1 MSIIRDGSTSSAR
14 TRAYRR
20 PLPRACAALI
30 VAGVLS
36 LAGCAGQP
44 AKPSTTDLHAE
55 ARASFIA
62 QDYQRTLALVEPE
75 ALRGAAWAQY
85 TLGYMYYYGRGSI
98 LDRGR
103 AYEWIKLA
111 AGQGYVPAKEALRR
125 LRPPEQSQDV
135 DGAKRSAPAATPP
148 ASANAA
154 PLTAPVGA
162 VQSGSPPAAPSAPAT
177 PSPAATTETPAGAAA
192 AAPPP
197 AAAPAVT
204 PPLAGETNAAP
215 SKVEPAASSAGD
227 IRTNP
232 WIATQTP
239 QRLTLQLIGSG
250 DKNAVLRYIRDHNL
264 TDGAAYYA
272 TRRDG
277 LPWYVVIYG
286 NYADRGEAQSALLR
300 LPPELRAASPWIR
313 QFGDIQTHL
322 TPAP

>member
-30 VAGVLS
+30 VAGILS

-44 AKPSTTDLHAE
+44 AKPSITDLHAE

-75 ALRGAAWAQY
+75 ALKGTAWAQY
-85 TLGYMYYYGRGSI
+85 TLGYMYYYGRGII

-125 LRPPEQSQDV
+125 LHPPEQSQDV
-135 DGAKRSAPAATPP
+135 NGAKGTSPTATPP

-162 VQSGSPPAAPSAPAT
+162 VQSGSPPTAPSAPAMS
-177 PSPAATTETPAGAAA
+177 SPNTATETPAGAAA
-192 AAPPP
+192 TVPPP

-204 PPLAGETNAAP
+204 PPLTGETNAVP

-227 IRTNP
+227 VRTNP
-232 WIATQTP
+232 WIAAQSP

-277 LPWYVVIYG
+277 QPWYVVIYG
-286 NYADRGEAQSALLR
+286 NYADRNEAQSALLR